1 MIIIHRQCTVYL
13 PGSSI
18 VEDGMRG
25 SLGKVRT
32 YKKLMSFDGK

>member
-13 PGSSI
+13 PGSI

-25 SLGKVRT
+25 LLGKART